1 MGIVLARV
9 DSRLIHGQILEA
21 WIPHTGA
28 EALMVVDDGVAAD
41 LLRRTV
47 MEMAVPSSV
56 SVSFE
61 TVSDAVDQYKSGMLE
76 DLKTILLFSNLE
88 DAISAFQDGLMLTSL
103 NLGNMHLCEGKIQ
116 VCANIC
122 LDAKD
127 VARIKYLEAKGVR
140 IDSRS
145 VPGEKRV
152 DLSKLTV
159 LKKRFSDVL

>member
-1 MGIVLARV
+1 MGIILVRV

-28 EALMVVDDGVAAD
+28 DALMVVDNGVAED

-47 MEMAVPSSV
+47 MEMAVPSSI

-61 TVSDAVDQYKSGMLE
+61 TVQDAVNQYKLNGFG
-76 DLKTILLFSNLE
+76 DRKTILLFSSLE
-88 DAISAFQDGLMLTSL
+88 DAVRAFNNGLDFKSL
-103 NLGNMHLCEGKIQ
+103 NLGNMHFCEGKVQ

-122 LDAKD
+122 LDSND
-127 VARIKYLEAKGVR
+127 LARIAYLEERGVF

-145 VPGEKRV
+145 VPGEKKV
-152 DLSKLTV
+152 DLSKLAI
-159 LKKRFSDVL
+159 LKKRFL

>member
-1 MGIVLARV
+1 MGIILVRV

-28 EALMVVDDGVAAD
+28 DALMVVDDGVAAD

-47 MEMAVPSSV
+47 MEMAVPSSI

-61 TVSDAVDQYKSGMLE
+61 TVRDAVDQYKHNKFE
-76 DLKTILLFSNLE
+76 NLKTILLFSKLE
-88 DAISAFQDGLMLTSL
+88 DAVSAFKDGLRFESL
-103 NLGNMHLCEGKIQ
+103 NLGNMHYCDGKVQ

-122 LDAKD
+122 LDSD
-127 VARIKYLEAKGVR
+127 DLARITYMEEMGIA

-145 VPGEKRV
+145 VPGEKKV
-152 DLSKLTV
+152 DLSKLAF
-159 LKKRFSDVL
+159 LKKRFMY

>member
-1 MGIVLARV
+1 MGIILVRV

-28 EALMVVDDGVAAD
+28 DALMVVDNGVAED

-47 MEMAVPSSV
+47 MEMAVPSSI

-61 TVSDAVDQYKSGMLE
+61 TVQDAVNQYKHNGFGKKKM
-76 DLKTILLFSNLE
+76 ILLFSSLE
-88 DAISAFQDGLMLTSL
+88 DAVHAFNNGLNFKSL
-103 NLGNMHLCEGKIQ
+103 NLGNMHFCEGKVQ

-122 LDAKD
+122 LDSND
-127 VARIKYLEAKGVR
+127 LARIAYLEERGVF

-145 VPGEKRV
+145 VPGEKKV
-152 DLSKLTV
+152 DLSKLAF
-159 LKKRFSDVL
+159 LKKRFL

>member
-1 MGIVLARV
+1 MGIILARV

-28 EALMVVDDGVAAD
+28 EALMVVDDEVAAD

-61 TVSDAVDQYKSGMLE
+61 TIQDAVDHYKNGMLE
-76 DLKTILLFSNLE
+76 DLKTILLFSRLE
-88 DAISAFQDGLMLTSL
+88 DAVSAFQDGLVFASL

-122 LDAKD
+122 LNAKD
-127 VARIKYLEAKGVR
+127 VARIMYLEEKGVR

-145 VPGEKRV
+145 VPGEKKV
-152 DLSKLTV
+152 DLSKLAI
-159 LKKRFSDVL
+159 LKKRFS